1 MCDIDD
7 VKETSFIPHDSDIY
21 ENIIFVPKKME
32 YLWRSKRRIN
42 AYTGYLH
49 QRFGCRI
56 QKLSVNAGFTCPN
69 RDGSLAIG
77 GCIFCD
83 NSTFSPSYTSAQKS
97 ITQQLIEGME
107 FHAIRYKTNRYF
119 AYFQSFSNTYAP
131 LERLKALF
139 EEALSV
145 ENIVGIVIGTRP
157 DCIDEEKLNYLS
169 ELAKRY
175 YVLIEYGIE
184 TCYDKTLKTLNRGH
198 DFATSKNAVFQTDE
212 KGIYCGAHFMF
223 GFLTETTDEMLDMVT
238 QINELPL
245 TTIKLH
251 QLQIIK
257 GTPLAQ
263 TFYQYPEKFSYFPDM
278 ESYISF
284 IITFLEH
291 LNPNIMIE
299 RIASEMKP
307 EIVVYPQWKKMRYDQ
322 VLQAVEKEMERRDT
336 WQGRLFYSH

>member
-1 MCDIDD
+1 
-7 VKETSFIPHDSDIY
+7 
-21 ENIIFVPKKME
+21 ME
-32 YLWRSKRRIN
+32 YPWQTNRRIN

-49 QRFGCRI
+49 RRFGCRI

-69 RDGSLAIG
+69 RDGTLGTG
-77 GCIFCD
+77 GCVFCD

-131 LERLKALF
+131 LERLKTAF

-145 ENIVGIVIGTRP
+145 ENVVGIVVGTRP
-157 DCIDEEKLNYLS
+157 DCIDDEKLNYLS
-169 ELAKRY
+169 ELAKKY

-184 TCYDKTLKTLNRGH
+184 TCYDKTLQTLNRGH
-198 DFATSKNAVFQTDE
+198 DFAASKNAVAQTHA

-223 GFLTETTDEMLDMVT
+223 GFPTETKDEMLDMANC
-238 QINELPL
+238 INELPIK
-245 TTIKLH
+245 TIKFH

-263 TFYQYPEKFSYFPDM
+263 TFYKHPEKFSHFPDM
-278 ESYISF
+278 ESYVDFIISF
-284 IITFLEH
+284 LER

-299 RIASEMKP
+299 RIAGEMKP
-307 EIVVYPQWKKMRYDQ
+307 EIVLYPQWKRMRYDQ
-322 VLQAVEKEMERRDT
+322 VLQVVEKEMERRGS
-336 WQGRLFYSH
+336 WQGKTVRGAKARMHESADDKKIKAPLAR